1 MPKQKALEQ
10 PLFIVTFFKDLGNHA
25 VPILQREELEWAVF
39 GTFDK
44 QIAIEKAK
52 KLNELPMVNFT
63 TERFRVWQG
72 KTEKF
77 TKAHSQ
83 LVFDGK
89 NIL

>member
-1 MPKQKALEQ
+1 MPKPKELAN
-10 PLFIVTFFKDLGNHA
+10 PLVVVTFFKDLGNHA

-44 QIAIEKAK
+44 DVAIQKAK
-52 KLNELPMVNFT
+52 VLNELPMVNLT